1 MNITKIIAGIIIT
14 FIFLAL
20 WAANASKTR
29 NIDPECGFADGSEQC
44 NGYLY
49 AKYNQLK
56 SIDQC
61 DDDKNDPEMKIN
73 NIFIEGCESFLNEAL
88 EKSNP

>member
-1 MNITKIIAGIIIT
+1 MLVGL
-14 FIFLAL
+14 LAV
-20 WAANASKTR
+20 NASQTR

-44 NGYLY
+44 DGYLY

-61 DDDKNDPEMKIN
+61 DDDKDDPEMKIN
-73 NIFIEGCESFLNEAL
+73 KVFIEGCESFF
-88 EKSNP
+88 KKDD

>member
-14 FIFLAL
+14 FMLVGL
-20 WAANASKTR
+20 WAANASQTR

-44 NGYLY
+44 HGYLY

-61 DDDKNDPEMKIN
+61 DDDKGDSKMQVNKV
-73 NIFIEGCESFLNEAL
+73 FKQGCESFFKKAL
-88 EKSNP
+88 K

>member
-1 MNITKIIAGIIIT
+1 MNITKIIAGIII
-14 FIFLAL
+14 IFMFVGL

-29 NIDPECGFADGSEQC
+29 NIDPECSFEDGSEQC
-44 NGYLY
+44 HGYLY

-61 DDDKNDPEMKIN
+61 DDDPEMKIN
-73 NIFIEGCESFLNEAL
+73 KVFIEGCESFFKKAL
-88 EKSNP
+88 M